1 MEASVEKIWND
12 NNNQD
17 GKRPTGITVKL
28 YGKAGEAAAEEIL
41 ETTLNEANNW
51 KYTKTD
57 LPKFK
62 NGVAYTYYW
71 TEETQLPG
79 YTVEAAQQ
87 NGEKSFVTK
96 LTNTHTPEKTKA
108 TVEKRWSDNDNQ
120 DQKRPESITVILK
133 KSVNGLIGTVDT
145 YTLTAGAD
153 GSWKKTVDNLP
164 KYENGTEIQYFWEE
178 SQEGLNGY
186 QPLPSETANNM
197 TLLINAYT
205 PEETSVSV
213 QKVWN
218 DDGNRDGIR
227 PESITVTL
235 YAEADDVAKHKV
247 DEAVLNETNHW
258 AATKSGLA
266 KNVNGKPYTYTWE
279 EENVP
284 DGYTLTTGYDS
295 EDTDKTILTN
305 THTPE
310 TVNATVVK
318 VWDDA
323 DNQDGKRPQD
333 LTVTLMKN
341 ETVVVQTVT
350 LDAVHNWTAKVE
362 NLAKNENGTPIRYSW
377 VEGTMPEGYSLE
389 STAVTDEKNSDDV
402 VNRYDY
408 NPD

>member
-1 MEASVEKIWND
+1 MHR
-12 NNNQD
+12 
-17 GKRPTGITVKL
+17 KRPALQLRRDGGITT
-28 YGKAGEAAAEEIL
+28 IRI
-41 ETTLNEANNW
+41 
-51 KYTKTD
+51 
-57 LPKFK
+57 
-62 NGVAYTYYW
+62 
-71 TEETQLPG
+71 
-79 YTVEAAQQ
+79 
-87 NGEKSFVTK
+87 KSV
-96 LTNTHTPEKTKA
+96 
-108 TVEKRWSDNDNQ
+108 
-120 DQKRPESITVILK
+120 PESITVILK

-258 AATKSGLA
+258 ATTKSGLA

-310 TVNATVVK
+310 TVN
-318 VWDDA
+318 
-323 DNQDGKRPQD
+323 G
-333 LTVTLMKN
+333 
-341 ETVVVQTVT
+341 
-350 LDAVHNWTAKVE
+350 
-362 NLAKNENGTPIRYSW
+362 NGCQ
-377 VEGTMPEGYSLE
+377 GMG
-389 STAVTDEKNSDDV
+389 
-402 VNRYDY
+402 
-408 NPD
+408 